1 MLDRQK
7 LRRAFE
13 DPAEFTT
20 SPLYRALSRTVAAHD
35 ELLDLAASGRPGQYP
50 TFLFFGAVHHLLLRG
65 ADHALARFFPS
76 IAGAQ
81 ALPASGAGPALV
93 SFCGAFGPELTET
106 ISTRLVQTN
115 QVQRALGLRL
125 GLSMIAHHVAEP
137 VHLIEVGA
145 SAGLNLRF
153 DRYGY
158 QVGGWRSGDPASP
171 VQLVA
176 GLYGTASPP
185 DLDVLPGISTVRG
198 VDLDPV
204 DVADPDAR
212 GWLEALI
219 WPENHGQRALLRT
232 ALDLAAADPPLIHAG
247 DAVDV
252 LPGIAADLPP
262 GEPRVVFHAATRMH
276 VPEDRRD
283 AFDAAIAR
291 LNDGGPLWWLSIEEP
306 PDPDPRPG
314 PPRPGAALVLRPPG
328 AAAETVAVVDGHLR
342 WIEIV
347 PSALCG
353 RVPGARDGGT
363 GRNRHS
369 GIMRH
374 IDHGPG

>member
-81 ALPASGAGPALV
+81 ALPAVGCRAALV
-93 SFCGAFGPELTET
+93 SFCGAFGPELAET
-106 ISTRLVQTN
+106 ISTRLVQTS

-125 GLSMIAHHVAEP
+125 GLSMIAHDVAEP

-158 QVGGWRSGDPASP
+158 QVGGRRSGDPASP
-171 VQLVA
+171 VQLSPA
-176 GLYGTASPP
+176 CTARFPRQTWTCCRGSPP
-185 DLDVLPGISTVRG
+185 CGVSTSTRSMCSTPMRAAGSRRSSGRRTTGSV
-198 VDLDPV
+198 PCS
-204 DVADPDAR
+204 AR
-212 GWLEALI
+212 PWTSRRPTRRSSTQVTPI
-219 WPENHGQRALLRT
+219 
-232 ALDLAAADPPLIHAG
+232 
-247 DAVDV
+247 DV
-252 LPGIAADLPP
+252 LPGIAADLPA

-291 LNDGGPLWWLSIEEP
+291 LNDGGPLWWLSIEDRLIPIPVRARHVPVP
-306 PDPDPRPG
+306 PWSSARRRQRPRPS
-314 PPRPGAALVLRPPG
+314 PWW
-328 AAAETVAVVDGHLR
+328 TVTCAG
-342 WIEIV
+342 
-347 PSALCG
+347 
-353 RVPGARDGGT
+353 
-363 GRNRHS
+363 
-369 GIMRH
+369 
-374 IDHGPG
+374 